1 MAIVAGGIVSLKP
14 VGGIVTNAPTVVGGA
29 MTPEQL
35 QQLQNQKKQQQQ
47 AQVDA
52 LVDKIAQQNQTQKR
66 WSVPFK

>member
-1 MAIVAGGIVSLKP
+1 
-14 VGGIVTNAPTVVGGA
+14 VGGA

-52 LVDKIAQQNQTQKR
+52 LIDKIAKQNQTEKR